1 MAGKSEWKHGNSD
14 VLHQRLGANADINA
28 GEIVLEV
35 EPGGGDLIDETAK
48 STTLD
53 VNDLC
58 GEVVL
63 GVSEAAGRTLSVLL
77 LRSTRTGES
86 FR

>member
-1 MAGKSEWKHGNSD
+1 M
-14 VLHQRLGANADINA
+14 LHQRLGANADINA

-35 EPGGGDLIDETAK
+35 EPGGGDLIGETVK

-58 GEVVL
+58 GDVVL

>member
-1 MAGKSEWKHGNSD
+1 VEAWQCG

-35 EPGGGDLIDETAK
+35 EPGGGDLIDETVK

-53 VNDLC
+53 VDDL
-58 GEVVL
+58 
-63 GVSEAAGRTLSVLL
+63 
-77 LRSTRTGES
+77 
-86 FR
+86 